1 MCVRKRL
8 LALLIAAILLSPAAC
23 AQPALAEKAAPSPA
37 VADASQ
43 MTTVEEVG
51 EEWMEPVYAES
62 LQEGEYA
69 VEAESSSSM
78 FRIEGAILRVKDDGM
93 EAELTMGGKGYLYV
107 FPGSASDAA
116 EADENERIPYTE
128 NEEGKHV
135 FTIPVEA
142 LDAPLPC
149 AAFSKNKE
157 LWYERT
163 LLFRTD
169 SLPAK
174 AFQEGFFVTAESLA
188 LEDGVYRVE
197 LALAGGSGKASIA
210 SPATLTVE
218 DGACEALVVWSSKN
232 YDYMIVGEQQL
243 FPEEGYETSAFRIPV
258 VCFDRPMRVIA
269 DTVAMSTPHE
279 ITYTLLFDSA
289 SLEREE
295 G

>member
-1 MCVRKRL
+1 
-8 LALLIAAILLSPAAC
+8 
-23 AQPALAEKAAPSPA
+23 
-37 VADASQ
+37 

-62 LQEGEYA
+62 LQEGYYA
-69 VEAESSSSM
+69 VEVESSSSM
-78 FRIEGAILRVKDDGM
+78 FRIESAVLRVKDNGM
-93 EAELTMGGKGYLYV
+93 EAELTMGGKGYLCV
-107 FPGSASDAA
+107 FPGSALDAA

-169 SLPAK
+169 SLPAE
-174 AFQEGFFVTAESLA
+174 AFREGFFVTAESLA
-188 LEDGVYRVE
+188 LEDGVYRAE
-197 LALAGGSGKASIA
+197 LTLAGGSGKASVA
-210 SPATLTVE
+210 SPAALTVK
-218 DGACEALVVWSSKN
+218 DGTCEALIVWSSKN

-258 VCFDRPMRVIA
+258 VCFDRPMRIVA

-289 SLEREE
+289 SLEREK